1 MGDGGGWWG
10 YSVSFSIL
18 SVFLSL
24 QARVYP
30 DPVPMEEEG
39 FPGYPTQPFGDAV
52 ADDVATL
59 GSTGECTLSAD
70 TLSVANCTLGT
81 CSLSVGDAFCGSS
94 YDLMEV
100 NEKVLSVKIHKQV

>member
-18 SVFLSL
+18 SFFLSL

-30 DPVPMEEEG
+30 DPVPVEEEG

-52 ADDVATL
+52 ADNVLFNHTH
-59 GSTGECTLSAD
+59 TIR
-70 TLSVANCTLGT
+70 
-81 CSLSVGDAFCGSS
+81 VG
-94 YDLMEV
+94 V
-100 NEKVLSVKIHKQV
+100 

>member
-18 SVFLSL
+18 SFFLSL

-30 DPVPMEEEG
+30 DPVPVEEEEG

-52 ADDVATL
+52 ADNVLFNHTH
-59 GSTGECTLSAD
+59 
-70 TLSVANCTLGT
+70 
-81 CSLSVGDAFCGSS
+81 CSGGCL
-94 YDLMEV
+94 
-100 NEKVLSVKIHKQV
+100 NN